1 MHVRKYPTADQL
13 LHQIGESFK
22 WVEGMDLRVGDLYLN
37 PNDVRLIGR
46 HSAFDR
52 IASWQVLSAFPGL
65 VGHLYGVRVFE
76 SSIVPEEHI
85 ALIPDGI
92 EGKLVDSAACIAL

>member
-1 MHVRKYPTADQL
+1 MYVRKYTTVEQL

-22 WVEGMDLRVGDLYLN
+22 WVESMDLRVGDLYLN
-37 PNDVRLIGR
+37 PNDVRLIGKDLNL
-46 HSAFDR
+46 DR
-52 IASWQVLSAFPGL
+52 IASWQVKAAFPGL
-65 VGHLYGVRVFE
+65 VGVLFGVRVFE
-76 SSIVPEEHI
+76 SDIVPEEHI